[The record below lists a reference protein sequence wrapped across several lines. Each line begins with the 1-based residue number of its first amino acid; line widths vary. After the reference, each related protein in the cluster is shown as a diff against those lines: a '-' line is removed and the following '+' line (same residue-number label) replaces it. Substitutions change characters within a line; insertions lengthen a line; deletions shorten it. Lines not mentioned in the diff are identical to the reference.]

1 MSTALAVGMTF
12 PSLNAAKDALLRH
25 TVERGE
31 SYFTHKRAANC
42 FITKCRSE
50 NCPYRIRFTLKKGED
65 WTITVY
71 TEHTCSPDTHR
82 SWKPAQSVRYLAPNH
97 TAAFNLDHTIKPS
110 QIRNTE
116 LQNGNQV
123 SYKQTW
129 HALQIIG
136 KQIFGDEAE
145 FFKKIPSFLKYLSQA
160 DPQAYW
166 QLETQNN

>member
-50 NCPYRIRFTLKKGED
+50 DCSYRICFTLKKGED

-82 SWKPAQSVRYLAPNH
+82 GWKPAQSVQYLAPNH
-97 TAAFNLDHTIKPS
+97 TAAFSIDHTIKPS
-110 QIRNTE
+110 QICNIE

-123 SYKQTW
+123 SYKQSW
-129 HALQIIG
+129 RALKKIEQQIL
-136 KQIFGDEAE
+136 GDEAE
-145 FFKKIPSFLKYLSQA
+145 CFKKISFFLEHLSQA
-160 DPQAYW
+160 DSQAYW
-166 QLETQNN
+166 